1 MVVLE
6 PYDRIVI
13 CDLDGTLSDCGHRI
27 KLWKS
32 RKYDEFNKAGIDDK
46 PIKPIVDLVN
56 NLPEK
61 TYVVIMTA
69 RSVAVKDTTVKWLS
83 KNKVRFDL
91 VIMREM
97 DDVRSDADVKR
108 DLFIKHIDE
117 EKVWLV
123 IEDRDQ
129 CVDMWRGLGLT
140 CLQVAPGDY

>member
-1 MVVLE
+1 
-6 PYDRIVI
+6 
-13 CDLDGTLSDCGHRI
+13 
-27 KLWKS
+27 
-32 RKYDEFNKAGIDDK
+32 
-46 PIKPIVDLVN
+46 
-56 NLPEK
+56 
-61 TYVVIMTA
+61 
-69 RSVAVKDTTVKWLS
+69 
-83 KNKVRFDL
+83 
-91 VIMREM
+91 MREM